1 MKSYIIP
8 TVEQKP
14 DNIILDT
21 GMNDLQNIDTSE
33 EIAMGNRDLAVTPKA
48 DTNNVAISVI
58 VPRSGMLSEKA
69 SKINNILRN
78 ECNVRNMLCR

>member
-33 EIAMGNRDLAVTPKA
+33 EIAMGNRDPKA

-58 VPRSGMLSEKA
+58 VPRSGMLNEKA